1 MRSGPPVR
9 VGATTARPSTAEAAG
24 AFMPLWPMGEPD
36 LRSAL
41 PAPRF
46 SRRHALRTLAA
57 LAGGACTAAF
67 GSHALALAP
76 DNSSK
81 EASTSEEDRVSAVR
95 AIPFDKLRDDV
106 KTKLLGVVEKPS
118 LYRRLPDQQ
127 VDCNPDLFV
136 FFVRYPEV
144 IINIWDLLGIS
155 NVQIKRTAA
164 YEFAVTDGAGTE
176 TSAELVYGTKNLH
189 LIYAEGAYEGP
200 VLKRKVAG
208 RCVLLLQS
216 NYSQDANKRNVIANR
231 LDAFVSIDNA
241 GAEMVAKTLHPVM
254 GPIADHNFAQ
264 TAQFLGR
271 MSQAAEVN
279 GDGVSQWANQL
290 QLIDPKTRSEFQRL
304 VSSIGPSGAAAKK
317 PQKPGS
323 LNTAA
328 LPKPAFKNFEADKNA
343 PRQTAPRQ
351 R

>member
-1 MRSGPPVR
+1 
-9 VGATTARPSTAEAAG
+9 
-24 AFMPLWPMGEPD
+24 MPLWPMGEPE
-36 LRSAL
+36 LKCAL
-41 PAPRF
+41 ASPRF
-46 SRRHALRTLAA
+46 SRRSALRGLAA
-57 LAGGACTAAF
+57 AIAAGGLSTAI
-67 GSHALALAP
+67 GSRALAFSP
-76 DNSSK
+76 DTSSK
-81 EASTSEEDRVSAVR
+81 EASTSEEDRLAAVK
-95 AIPFDKLRDDV
+95 AIPFDKLREDV
-106 KTKLLGVVEKPS
+106 KAKLLGVVDKPS

-127 VDCNPDLFV
+127 IECNPDLFV

-155 NVQIKRTAA
+155 NVQIKRTAT
-164 YEFAVTDGAGTE
+164 YEFSVTDGAGTE

-216 NYSQDANKRNVIANR
+216 NYAMGENKRHQIANR
-231 LDAFVSIDNA
+231 LDAFVSIDNT

-254 GPIADHNFAQ
+254 GPVADHNFAQ

-279 GDGVSQWANQL
+279 GDGISQWANQL
-290 QLIDPKTRSEFQRL
+290 QLIDPKTRGEFQRI
-304 VSSIGPSGAAAKK
+304 VSNMGASGAKK
-317 PQKPGS
+317 PPRQAN

-328 LPKPAFKNFEADKNA
+328 LPKPAFKNFEADK
-343 PRQTAPRQ
+343 TAPRSALPRQ

>member
-1 MRSGPPVR
+1 M
-9 VGATTARPSTAEAAG
+9 VGLSLAQTAG
-24 AFMPLWPMGEPD
+24 AFMPQWPMGEPN
-36 LRSAL
+36 LHCAL
-41 PAPRF
+41 PSLRF
-46 SRRHALRTLAA
+46 TRRTLLRGLATMA
-57 LAGGACTAAF
+57 AGGITASMGLSAHAF
-67 GSHALALAP
+67 AP
-76 DNSSK
+76 ETPAR
-81 EASTSEEDRVSAVR
+81 EASTSEEDRLSAVK
-95 AIPFDKLRDDV
+95 AIPFDKLREDV
-106 KTKLLGVVEKPS
+106 RSKLMGVVDKPS

-127 VDCNPDLFV
+127 IDCHPDLFV
-136 FFVRYPEV
+136 FFIRYPEV

-164 YEFAVTDGAGTE
+164 YEFDVSDGAGTE
-176 TSAELVYGTKNLH
+176 TCAELVYGTKNLH

-216 NYSQDANKRNVIANR
+216 NYSQDASKRTLISNR

-290 QLIDPKTRSEFQRL
+290 QLIDPKTRSEFQRI
-304 VSSIGPSGAAAKK
+304 VGNMSPQAATVKK
-317 PQKPGS
+317 PQKPGN

-328 LPKPAFKNFEADKNA
+328 LPKPTFKNFEADKQNQQR
-343 PRQTAPRQ
+343 PIQPRQ